1 MIWLIL
7 ILLAV
12 VVPLAFCNL
21 SAAGAADQVT

>member
-21 SAAGAADQVT
+21 TAAGTREVS